1 MLPTDRQWHSRET
14 FAVTDKQP
22 DPGPWPQLDSST
34 PHSARVWNYWIGGKD
49 NFEIDRRVGDQV
61 MAAYPD
67 IVQIARQSRYFLAR
81 AVRFLTLEA
90 GVDQFLDLGTGLP
103 TVDNTHEVAQRILP
117 HARIVYVDNDP
128 LVLLHAHALL
138 ASSPEGRADYVDA
151 DVRDVDRIVA
161 AAGRTLDFTRPI
173 AVMMLGI
180 LGNIADYNEARE
192 IVRRLMAAVPPGS
205 YLAVN
210 DGTKDAKAQ
219 VAQAA
224 ADVRAEAGDPYRLST
239 PAQIA
244 GYFEGL
250 HLIEPGVARTAAWR
264 PELRDFDNE
273 VLDVHCGIAVKP

>member
-1 MLPTDRQWHSRET
+1 MTDEEPAAGPLPQIDT
-14 FAVTDKQP
+14 
-22 DPGPWPQLDSST
+22 ST

-49 NFEIDRRVGDQV
+49 NYEVDRQVGDQV

-67 IVQIARQSRYFLAR
+67 IVQIARQSRYFLVR

-103 TVDNTHEVAQRILP
+103 TVDNTHQVAQRILP
-117 HARIVYVDNDP
+117 HARVVYVDNDP
-128 LVLLHAHALL
+128 LVLVHARALL
-138 ASSPEGRADYVDA
+138 ASSPAGKADYIDA
-151 DVRDVDRIVA
+151 DVRDVDRIVDA
-161 AAGRTLDFTRPI
+161 AAGTLNFSRPI

-192 IVRRLMAAVPPGS
+192 IARRLMAAVPSGS
-205 YLAVN
+205 FLVVN

-239 PAQIA
+239 PAQLA

-250 HLIEPGVARTAAWR
+250 QLVEPGVARTAEWR
-264 PELRDFDNE
+264 PELHDFDNE
-273 VLDVHCGIAVKP
+273 VLDVHCGIAIKP